1 MPRRSKRSQA
11 ASQRMAQKNIPVNIN
26 YRSNSKPMTV
36 IRGNFHQGNLQL
48 FDAESVG
55 RQCSCNVLVMLC
67 TVENI
72 FDTPTAYH
80 LDEILQSGD
89 RIYKTRCHELEIAKA
104 LHPSKILDQ
113 TQLPD
118 AFAIGE
124 YCYTID
130 YKHKD
135 FRHGRLDDNHSQ
147 SELKTWLQYAFSVS
161 NKNILILDGYMMAV
175 YQHNAT
181 GQFIFFDSHSRNEIG
196 LMTPEGTS
204 VLLIFENFQNL
215 LDYLLRL
222 IPSLGAK
229 FFGIQPIITHSNI
242 KESDTTQRPNT
253 NNSSPNLSSNKQSE
267 SNVNQDIPS
276 CSTWNEHCFDPSVK
290 STSYKKWFNSLSDE
304 RKTERLQYMRTSK
317 KRHYAEPQKRAIKQE
332 YAKHKER
339 HNYAVPEKR
348 AKKLHKRR
356 LDYADPEKRAK
367 KQQSSKNKERL
378 NYAIPEKRAKKQQS
392 SKNKERLD
400 YAIPEKRAKMLHKR
414 RLDYA
419 EPEKRAKKQ
428 QSSKNKER
436 LDYAIPEK
444 RAKKLHK
451 RRLEY
456 AKPEKRAKKQQS
468 SKNKERL
475 NYAIPEKRVKK
486 QQSSKNKERLNYAI
500 PEKRAK
506 KQQSSKI
513 RSGQY
518 YADSVKRA
526 AKIRDVTTKRSTQ
539 RQNIRTVIEK
549 FKERCQKDKP
559 IYKCE
564 VCNRIQFR
572 SQVVKFDPAKYDNN
586 LLRKVIGSDVYRKI
600 GKSNVYM
607 CKTCKSNIRNGKIP
621 RLSSF
626 NKLGISKQPDT
637 LSQLN
642 MLERH
647 LVSPA
652 LPFMKMI
659 NLIKGSQKGIHGQ
672 VVCVKADVENTV
684 NCLPRLPTDE
694 SLIRVKLKRRLQY
707 KGHQMCQDINPSKVR
722 NALTW
727 LKANNPL
734 FEDIEI
740 DFEEFN
746 EMDHDQLVHTDQPP
760 DDESSSEEESEQE
773 TSTDE
778 AQDED
783 DVTNTS
789 APLYSFLHPVDFTQ
803 YIADKHD
810 DTILSLAPGED
821 NSPERALEMEGRC
834 FPVEFPDASNTY
846 MEKRDP
852 KVSPL
857 AYFKARLFSADNR
870 FARNPEYIFFAQYVT
885 EVHKINS
892 GISIAMRIGNTS
904 TSDGREI
911 TASMLTDHDE
921 VRKLIKRDQGYKFL
935 KQVRGTPA
943 FWEKSKKDLFAM
955 IRQLGIPTFF
965 VTFSAADRRWS
976 EITNAILDHLGRPQ
990 MTQEQH
996 ENMTWEEHCRI
1007 IMENP
1012 VIATIMFYNRVKSF
1026 IKDVIRSP
1034 ANPIGEIVD
1043 YYYRTEFQ
1051 QRGWPHI
1058 HMVAWVK
1065 DAPILDED
1073 SDDEVIEFVDKYIS
1087 CEMPPEA
1094 DVELHEIVSSVQTH
1108 SQAHTKSCRKTGK
1121 TCRFNFPRPPSN
1133 RTFICRGTKLSEAYV
1148 QDKNGGDNE
1157 NDDDN
1162 EQPNNSNNNTDE
1174 AERFEQEYAKEA
1186 LKQVWNLL
1194 SDKERQFDSFEDVLK
1209 AANMSQDELE
1219 KNLATC
1225 TNRQTIYYK
1234 RRIQEQWINNYNP
1247 HLIRAW
1253 NGNMDIQY
1261 VMDPYSCVMYI
1272 VSYISKSEREMGD
1285 LLRNAQREA
1294 YEGNDEAVS
1303 QLRRLGS
1310 LYLHHREIS
1319 VMGSIYFICGLPLQK
1334 STRKVIFLQTDKES
1348 HKISKPLHILQN
1360 SADDCDNPWQ
1370 NTQID
1375 KYIARPNNAEFNNMC
1390 MAKFFSLYHYM
1401 TTDSDNGSD
1410 IDDDSEDTDDDEDN
1424 DASTACHILQ
1434 NGKGRVKK
1442 RKKKA
1447 AIIRYYRVS
1456 IKKDRERYFM
1466 NMLRLYLPHRT
1477 ESLLPNSY
1485 RTFESYYLHGH
1496 ITINKDKVPVKDI
1509 VTENMKDFEPETEN
1523 LDRAWEALEEAADL
1537 QDAWAAII
1545 PQAEQER
1552 LDAKMS
1558 NANESS
1564 DDDLAEIDI
1573 PEFSPLKTKGPSLL
1587 KFDTEPLQKELT
1599 AAEALAMQRQL
1610 NDEQRQIYNFV
1621 SKWCDEKAADSTV
1634 QPFRIFLTG
1643 GAGTGKSHVIKCIR
1657 HHAEKAFAKLRET
1670 SDDTTVLVVAHT
1682 GTAAFNISGETICS
1696 AFRISINAPRDYQPL
1711 REESLNTLRVRFHHL
1726 QLVIIDEI
1734 SMVSA
1739 KQLSYIHGRLQQIK
1753 GTSNMSYFG
1762 NVSILAVGDFYQLPP
1777 VRAGLPICYPHKEIL
1792 KDLWNP
1798 HFQKWELTQI
1808 MRQRDDKMLAE
1819 LLNRLRTRERDQ
1831 PLLASDESV
1840 LQSRVVGKDKELS
1853 APSDALHIYA
1863 KNEDVNR
1870 HNDEKLEALDAETLV
1885 ITAIDT
1891 IQDGGTCKQLE
1902 TPYQTTRNDSPLVSQ
1917 LKLAIGA
1924 RAMLITNVD
1933 VSDGLSNG
1941 VSGVIKGI
1949 EYGKS
1954 HNMPKTIFVHF
1965 DSPRIGSKLRSTKSI
1980 PSKYSDCIPINPHKN
1995 TMTVKLNG
2003 KAVTITREQVPL
2015 KLSWAVTVHKVQG
2028 QTTSQAV
2035 ISMKHHTKAMAYVA
2049 LSRVSSID
2057 GMYLIDYDSSKIFCD
2072 EGIAKELAKMPV
2084 CDVSLANPFTN
2095 VDHNKSFIIAHHNIQ
2110 SLNAHI
2116 DDLKLNKE
2124 LRKAHVICISETWFT
2139 GTEYDQTIPFHIDG
2153 YDLVIQESSGRG
2165 RGVAMYIQRSVNH
2178 DVFDMHLDTCDILVV
2193 KITGKANLAI
2203 VTVYKPEGN
2212 NAQFRR
2218 EMNDL
2223 CTQLDGLQTDHT
2235 VILGDFNHD
2244 LNKQS
2249 PFSCFKDYCQV
2260 ITKPTTHV
2268 GTLIDHIYIK
2278 PLPSDYIADVFWT
2291 YYSYHHPVAIGI
2303 KYCK

>member
-1 MPRRSKRSQA
+1 
-11 ASQRMAQKNIPVNIN
+11 
-26 YRSNSKPMTV
+26 
-36 IRGNFHQGNLQL
+36 
-48 FDAESVG
+48 
-55 RQCSCNVLVMLC
+55 
-67 TVENI
+67 
-72 FDTPTAYH
+72 
-80 LDEILQSGD
+80 
-89 RIYKTRCHELEIAKA
+89 
-104 LHPSKILDQ
+104 
-113 TQLPD
+113 
-118 AFAIGE
+118 
-124 YCYTID
+124 
-130 YKHKD
+130 
-135 FRHGRLDDNHSQ
+135 
-147 SELKTWLQYAFSVS
+147 
-161 NKNILILDGYMMAV
+161 MAV

-181 GQFIFFDSHSRNEIG
+181 GQFVFFDSHSRNEMG
-196 LMTPEGTS
+196 LLTPEEGTS
-204 VLLIFENFQNL
+204 VLLIFENFKNL
-215 LDYLLRL
+215 LDYLLQL
-222 IPSLGAK
+222 ISSLGSK
-229 FFGIQPIITHSNI
+229 YFGIQPIVTHSNMEEFDTNQQS
-242 KESDTTQRPNT
+242 KTTDSTQNSD
-253 NNSSPNLSSNKQSE
+253 SNYQSE
-267 SNVNQDIPS
+267 PNVNQNLPS

-290 STSYKKWFNSLSDE
+290 STSYKKWFNSLSGKQ
-304 RKTERLQYMRTSK
+304 KTQRLQYMRTCKQREYAEPEKRAK
-317 KRHYAEPQKRAIKQE
+317 KLHKQRLHYAVPQKRAKKQQSSRI
-332 YAKHKER
+332 KER
-339 HNYAVPEKR
+339 IDYAVPEKR
-348 AKKLHKRR
+348 AKKVDKQR
-356 LDYADPEKRAK
+356 LYYAVPEKRAK
-367 KQQSSKNKERL
+367 KQESSKN
-378 NYAIPEKRAKKQQS
+378 
-392 SKNKERLD
+392 
-400 YAIPEKRAKMLHKR
+400 
-414 RLDYA
+414 
-419 EPEKRAKKQ
+419 
-428 QSSKNKER
+428 
-436 LDYAIPEK
+436 
-444 RAKKLHK
+444 
-451 RRLEY
+451 
-456 AKPEKRAKKQQS
+456 
-468 SKNKERL
+468 
-475 NYAIPEKRVKK
+475 
-486 QQSSKNKERLNYAI
+486 
-500 PEKRAK
+500 
-506 KQQSSKI
+506 
-513 RSGQY
+513 RSRQY
-518 YADSVKRA
+518 YTNAVKRA
-526 AKIRDVTTKRSTQ
+526 AKIHNVVTKRSKQ
-539 RQNIRTVIEK
+539 RQNIGTVIDK

-572 SQVVKFDPAKYDNN
+572 SQVVKFDPAKYDEK
-586 LLRKVIGSDVYRKI
+586 LLRKVVSSDVYQKI
-600 GKSNVYM
+600 GKSDVYM

-621 RLSSF
+621 RLSSI
-626 NKLGISKQPDT
+626 NKLGICKQPNI
-637 LSQLN
+637 LPELN

-672 VVCVKADVENTV
+672 VVCVKADIENTV

-740 DFEEFN
+740 DFEEFDQM
-746 EMDHDQLVHTDQPP
+746 EDDQLVHNDQLS
-760 DDESSSEEESEQE
+760 DDESSSEEESEQN
-773 TSTDE
+773 TDGDNV
-778 AQDED
+778 QDED
-783 DVTNTS
+783 AVTNTS

-834 FPVEFPDASNTY
+834 FPVEFPNALNTY

-885 EVHKINS
+885 EIHKINS

-965 VTFSAADRRWS
+965 VTISAADRRWS
-976 EITNAILDHLGRPQ
+976 EITNAILEHLGRPQ
-990 MTQEQH
+990 VTQEQH

-1058 HMVAWVK
+1058 HMVVWIK
-1065 DAPILDED
+1065 HAPILDED
-1073 SDDEVIEFVDKYIS
+1073 GDDEVIEFVDKYIS
-1087 CEMPPEA
+1087 CEMPPDTDA
-1094 DVELHEIVSSVQTH
+1094 ELHEIVSSVQTH
-1108 SQAHTKSCRKTGK
+1108 SQTHTKSCRKTGK

-1133 RTFICRGTKLSEAYV
+1133 RTFICRGTKASETQN
-1148 QDKNGGDNE
+1148 QDSDSSC
-1157 NDDDN
+1157 DDDAYDTDDK
-1162 EQPNNSNNNTDE
+1162 EQTSNSNKHTAE
-1174 AERFEQEYAKEA
+1174 AEKAEQEHAKGT
-1186 LKQVWNLL
+1186 LKKVWDLL
-1194 SDKERQFDSFEDVLK
+1194 SDKERHFASFEQVLE
-1209 AANMSQDELE
+1209 AANISQDELE
-1219 KNLATC
+1219 DNLATC

-1234 RRIQEQWINNYNP
+1234 RRIDEQWINNYNP

-1294 YEGNDEAVS
+1294 SEGNDEAIS
-1303 QLRRLGS
+1303 QLRKLGS

-1334 STRKVIFLQTDKES
+1334 STRKVIFVQTDKDS
-1348 HKISKPLHILQN
+1348 HKISKPLHMLEN
-1360 SADDCDNPWQ
+1360 SSDDCDNPWQ
-1370 NTQID
+1370 TTQID
-1375 KYIARPNNAEFNNMC
+1375 KYIARPNNTYFNNMC
-1390 MAKFFSLYHYM
+1390 MAKFFSQFHYM
-1401 TTDSDNGSD
+1401 PTESD
-1410 IDDDSEDTDDDEDN
+1410 IDDDSEDTDEDADDVDGQP
-1424 DASTACHILQ
+1424 TYHILQ
-1434 NGKGRVKK
+1434 NNKGKVKK
-1442 RKKKA
+1442 RKKKSP
-1447 AIIRYYRVS
+1447 IIRYYRVS
-1456 IKKDRERYFM
+1456 LKKDRERYFM

-1477 ESLLPNSY
+1477 ENLKPTSY
-1485 RTFESYYLHGH
+1485 RTFESYYQHGH
-1496 ITINKDKVPVKDI
+1496 IIINKEKVPVKDI
-1509 VTENMKDFEPETEN
+1509 VAENMKDFEPETEN

-1537 QDAWAAII
+1537 QDAWAAIV

-1552 LDAKMS
+1552 LDAEI
-1558 NANESS
+1558 NRPVENS
-1564 DDDLAEIDI
+1564 DDDLTEIDI
-1573 PEFSPLKTKGPSLL
+1573 PELNSTKTKGPSLL

-1696 AFRISINAPRDYQPL
+1696 AFRISINAPKDYQPL

-1753 GTSNMSYFG
+1753 GASNMSYFG

-1798 HFQKWELTQI
+1798 HFRKWELTQI
-1808 MRQRDDKMLAE
+1808 MRQRDDKLLAE
-1819 LLNRLRTRERDQ
+1819 LLNRLRTREKDQ
-1831 PLLASDESV
+1831 PLTANDESV
-1840 LQSRVVGKDKELS
+1840 LKSRVVGKDNELS

-1863 KNEDVNR
+1863 RNTDVSR
-1870 HNDEKLEALDAETLV
+1870 HNDDKLETLNAETRT
-1885 ITAIDT
+1885 IIAIDT

-1902 TPYQTTRNDSPLVSQ
+1902 TPYETTRDDSPLVSE
-1917 LKLAIGA
+1917 LKIAIGA

-1954 HNMPKTIFVHF
+1954 NNMPKTVFLHF
-1965 DSPRIGSKLRSTKSI
+1965 DSPRIGSKLRSTQSI
-1980 PSKYSDCIPINPHKN
+1980 PSKYSGCIPIKPHKD
-1995 TMTVKLNG
+1995 TMTVKLNR
-2003 KAVTITREQVPL
+2003 KAVTLTREQVPL

-2057 GMYLIDYDSSKIFCD
+2057 GMYLVDYDSTRIFCD
-2072 EGIAKELAKMPV
+2072 EGISKEIAKMPT

-2095 VDHNKSFIIAHHNIQ
+2095 VDHNKYFIIAHHNIQ

-2139 GTEYDQTIPFHIDG
+2139 GTEYDRTIPFHIDG

-2178 DVFDMHLDTCDILVV
+2178 DAFDMHLNTCDILVV
-2193 KITGKANLAI
+2193 KIAGKANLTI

-2212 NAQFRR
+2212 NAEFRR

-2249 PFSCFKDYCQV
+2249 PLPCFKDYCQV

-2291 YYSYHHPVAIGI
+2291 YYSHHHPIAIGI

>member
-1 MPRRSKRSQA
+1 MPRRSKKSRA
-11 ASQRMAQKNIPVNIN
+11 ASQRMAQRSENND
-26 YRSNSKPMTV
+26 YRSNSRPITV
-36 IRGNFHQGNLQL
+36 IRGNFHQGNLEL
-48 FDAESVG
+48 FDAESAG

-67 TVENI
+67 IVENI
-72 FDTPTAYH
+72 FDTITTSH
-80 LDEILQSGD
+80 LDEILQIGD
-89 RIYKTRCHELEIAKA
+89 QIYKTRCHELEIANT

-118 AFAIGE
+118 KITIGE
-124 YCYTID
+124 CSYVID
-130 YKHKD
+130 YKHKE
-135 FRHGRLDDNHSQ
+135 FRHGRLDDDHPQ
-147 SELKTWLQYAFSVS
+147 SELKSWLQYTFSVS
-161 NKNILILDGYMMAV
+161 NKNILIFDGYMMAV

-181 GQFIFFDSHSRNEIG
+181 GQFLFFDSHSRNEIG

-204 VLLIFENFQNL
+204 IVLIFETLQTL
-215 LDYLLRL
+215 LDYLFQM
-222 IPSLGAK
+222 ISSIGAK
-229 FFGIQPIITHSNI
+229 YFGIQPIVTHSNME
-242 KESDTTQRPNT
+242 ESDTTQQPKVT
-253 NNSSPNLSSNKQSE
+253 NGTLNFSSNIQSE
-267 SNVNQDIPS
+267 SSVNQDIPS
-276 CSTWNEHCFDPSVK
+276 CSTWNDHCFDPSVK
-290 STSYKKWFNSLSDE
+290 SISYQKWFNSLSDE
-304 RKTERLQYMRTSK
+304 RKRQRLEYMRTCKQRNYAVPNERVRKQQESRNKDVIMQYLTKEQRSK
-317 KRHYAEPQKRAIKQE
+317 SFPETDKDEIIQYLTKEQRSRSLPETDKDVIMQYLTKEPKKQISSKSKQRQYYTNSIKRAIKIQ
-332 YAKHKER
+332 K
-339 HNYAVPEKR
+339 V
-348 AKKLHKRR
+348 
-356 LDYADPEKRAK
+356 
-367 KQQSSKNKERL
+367 
-378 NYAIPEKRAKKQQS
+378 
-392 SKNKERLD
+392 
-400 YAIPEKRAKMLHKR
+400 
-414 RLDYA
+414 
-419 EPEKRAKKQ
+419 
-428 QSSKNKER
+428 
-436 LDYAIPEK
+436 
-444 RAKKLHK
+444 
-451 RRLEY
+451 
-456 AKPEKRAKKQQS
+456 
-468 SKNKERL
+468 
-475 NYAIPEKRVKK
+475 VT
-486 QQSSKNKERLNYAI
+486 
-500 PEKRAK
+500 
-506 KQQSSKI
+506 
-513 RSGQY
+513 
-518 YADSVKRA
+518 KRA
-526 AKIRDVTTKRSTQ
+526 AQ
-539 RQNIRTVIEK
+539 RNNIRTVIEK

-564 VCNRIQFR
+564 ICNRIQFR
-572 SQVVKFDPAKYDNN
+572 SQVVKVDPAKYNDT
-586 LLRKVIGSDVYRKI
+586 LLRKVIGSDVNRTI
-600 GKSNVYM
+600 GKSDVYM
-607 CKTCKSNIRNGKIP
+607 CNTCKSNVRNGKIP
-621 RLSSF
+621 KLSSF
-626 NKLGISKQPDT
+626 NKLGLSRQPNT
-637 LSQLN
+637 LSELN

-672 VVCVKADVENTV
+672 VVCVKADIENTV

-707 KGHQMCQDINPSKVR
+707 KGHQMCQDINPTKVR

-734 FEDIEI
+734 FEDIEV

-746 EMDHDQLVHTDQPP
+746 EMQHDQLVHNNQLS
-760 DDESSSEEESEQE
+760 DDESSSEKESDME
-773 TSTDE
+773 TDVDE
-778 AQDED
+778 AEHED

-904 TSDGREI
+904 TSDGSKI

-976 EITNAILDHLGRPQ
+976 EITNAILEHLGRPK

-1026 IKDVIRSP
+1026 LKDVILSP

-1058 HMVAWVK
+1058 HMVVWVK
-1065 DAPILDED
+1065 DAPILDEN
-1073 SDDEVIEFVDKYIS
+1073 SDDEIIEFVDKYIS
-1087 CEMPPEA
+1087 CEIPQETDA
-1094 DVELHEIVSSVQTH
+1094 ELHEIVSSVQTH
-1108 SQAHTKSCRKTGK
+1108 SQTHTKSCRKTGK

-1133 RTFICRGTKLSEAYV
+1133 RTFICRGTKASET
-1148 QDKNGGDNE
+1148 QDQDSDKSE
-1157 NDDDN
+1157 DDDDI
-1162 EQPNNSNNNTDE
+1162 EQTSDRTIE
-1174 AERFEQEYAKEA
+1174 AIKAEKESAKET
-1186 LKQVWNLL
+1186 LKKVWDLL
-1194 SDKERQFDSFEDVLK
+1194 SDKERQFDSFEEVLQ
-1209 AANMSQDELE
+1209 AANISQGELE
-1219 KNLATC
+1219 NNLATC

-1234 RRIQEQWINNYNP
+1234 RRIEEQWINNYNP

-1285 LLRNAQREA
+1285 LLRNAQKEA
-1294 YEGNDEAVS
+1294 SEGNDEAVS
-1303 QLRRLGS
+1303 QLRKLGS

-1334 STRKVIFLQTDKES
+1334 STRKVIFVQTDKDS

-1360 SADDCDNPWQ
+1360 SSDDCDNPWQ
-1370 NTQID
+1370 NTQIE

-1401 TTDSDNGSD
+1401 TTDSDKHSD
-1410 IDDDSEDTDDDEDN
+1410 INGDSEDTDDDCDET
-1424 DASTACHILQ
+1424 AACHVLQ
-1434 NGKGRVKK
+1434 NRKGKVKE
-1442 RKKKA
+1442 RKMKS
-1447 AIIRYYRVS
+1447 AIIRYYRIS
-1456 IKKDRERYFM
+1456 IKQDRERYFM

-1477 ESLLPNSY
+1477 ENLLPNSY
-1485 RTFESYYLHGH
+1485 KTFESYYLHGH
-1496 ITINKDKVPVKDI
+1496 KKVNKEKIPVKDI

-1523 LDRAWEALEEAADL
+1523 LDRAWEALEAAADL
-1537 QDAWAAII
+1537 QDAWAAIV

-1552 LDAKMS
+1552 LDAEIMKMD
-1558 NANESS
+1558 NTNESS
-1564 DDDLAEIDI
+1564 DDDLAEIEI
-1573 PEFSPLKTKGPSLL
+1573 PEFSPSKTKGPSLL
-1587 KFDTEPLQKELT
+1587 KFDTETLHKELT
-1599 AAEALAMQRQL
+1599 AAEALAMQRKL
-1610 NDEQRQIYNFV
+1610 NDQQRQIYNYV
-1621 SKWCDEKAADSTV
+1621 SKWCDEKVTDSTV

-1657 HHAEKAFAKLRET
+1657 HHAEKAFSNLRENP
-1670 SDDTTVLVVAHT
+1670 DHMTVLVVAHT

-1711 REESLNTLRVRFHHL
+1711 REESLNTLRARFHHL

-1739 KQLSYIHGRLQQIK
+1739 KQLAYIHGRLQQIK
-1753 GTSNMSYFG
+1753 GASNMSYFG

-1777 VRAGLPICYPHKEIL
+1777 VRAGLPICYPHKEVL

-1798 HFQKWELTQI
+1798 HFQKWELTEI
-1808 MRQRDDKMLAE
+1808 MRQRDDKMFAE

-1840 LQSRVVGKDKELS
+1840 LKSRVVGKDNELS
-1853 APSDALHIYA
+1853 PPSDALHIYA
-1863 KNEDVNR
+1863 KNEDVNQ
-1870 HNDEKLEALDAETLV
+1870 HNDNKLEALDAEIRI

-1891 IQDGGTCKQLE
+1891 IQDGGICKQLGS
-1902 TPYQTTRNDSPLVSQ
+1902 PYQTTRNESPLASE

-1949 EYGKS
+1949 DYGKS
-1954 HNMPKTIFVHF
+1954 QNMPKTVFVHF

-1980 PSKYSDCIPINPHKN
+1980 PSKYSGCIPINPHKD
-1995 TMTVKLNG
+1995 TLTVKLNG
-2003 KAVTITREQVPL
+2003 KAVTLTREQVPL

-2035 ISMKHHTKAMAYVA
+2035 ISLKHHTKAMAYVA

-2057 GMYLIDYDSSKIFCD
+2057 GMYLVDYDSTKIFCD
-2072 EGIAKELAKMPV
+2072 EGIVKEMAKMHT
-2084 CDVSLANPFTN
+2084 CDLSLANPFTN
-2095 VDHNKSFIIAHHNIQ
+2095 VDHNKNIIIAHHNIQ

-2124 LRKAHVICISETWFT
+2124 LRKAHVICITETWFT
-2139 GTEYDQTIPFHIDG
+2139 GTEYNHTVPFHIDG
-2153 YDLVIQESSGRG
+2153 YDLVIRQSSGRG

-2178 DVFDMHLDTCDILVV
+2178 DVFDMHLNTCDILVV
-2193 KITGKANLAI
+2193 KTTGKTNLTI
-2203 VTVYKPEGN
+2203 VAVYKPDGN
-2212 NAQFRR
+2212 NAEFRR

-2223 CTQLDGLQTDHT
+2223 CTQLDGLQTDYT

-2249 PFSCFKDYCQV
+2249 PLSCFKDYCQV
-2260 ITKPTTHV
+2260 INTPTTHI
-2268 GTLIDHIYIK
+2268 GTLLDHIYIK
-2278 PLPSDYIADVFWT
+2278 PLPSDYKADVFWT
-2291 YYSYHHPVAIGI
+2291 YYSHHHPIAISI

>member
-1 MPRRSKRSQA
+1 M
-11 ASQRMAQKNIPVNIN
+11 
-26 YRSNSKPMTV
+26 
-36 IRGNFHQGNLQL
+36 
-48 FDAESVG
+48 
-55 RQCSCNVLVMLC
+55 
-67 TVENI
+67 
-72 FDTPTAYH
+72 
-80 LDEILQSGD
+80 
-89 RIYKTRCHELEIAKA
+89 
-104 LHPSKILDQ
+104 
-113 TQLPD
+113 
-118 AFAIGE
+118 
-124 YCYTID
+124 
-130 YKHKD
+130 
-135 FRHGRLDDNHSQ
+135 
-147 SELKTWLQYAFSVS
+147 
-161 NKNILILDGYMMAV
+161 
-175 YQHNAT
+175 
-181 GQFIFFDSHSRNEIG
+181 
-196 LMTPEGTS
+196 
-204 VLLIFENFQNL
+204 
-215 LDYLLRL
+215 
-222 IPSLGAK
+222 
-229 FFGIQPIITHSNI
+229 
-242 KESDTTQRPNT
+242 
-253 NNSSPNLSSNKQSE
+253 
-267 SNVNQDIPS
+267 
-276 CSTWNEHCFDPSVK
+276 
-290 STSYKKWFNSLSDE
+290 
-304 RKTERLQYMRTSK
+304 
-317 KRHYAEPQKRAIKQE
+317 
-332 YAKHKER
+332 
-339 HNYAVPEKR
+339 
-348 AKKLHKRR
+348 
-356 LDYADPEKRAK
+356 
-367 KQQSSKNKERL
+367 
-378 NYAIPEKRAKKQQS
+378 
-392 SKNKERLD
+392 
-400 YAIPEKRAKMLHKR
+400 
-414 RLDYA
+414 
-419 EPEKRAKKQ
+419 
-428 QSSKNKER
+428 
-436 LDYAIPEK
+436 
-444 RAKKLHK
+444 
-451 RRLEY
+451 
-456 AKPEKRAKKQQS
+456 
-468 SKNKERL
+468 
-475 NYAIPEKRVKK
+475 
-486 QQSSKNKERLNYAI
+486 
-500 PEKRAK
+500 
-506 KQQSSKI
+506 
-513 RSGQY
+513 
-518 YADSVKRA
+518 
-526 AKIRDVTTKRSTQ
+526 
-539 RQNIRTVIEK
+539 IEK

-564 VCNRIQFR
+564 ICNRIQFR
-572 SQVVKFDPAKYDNN
+572 SQVVKFDPAKYDEN
-586 LLRKVIGSDVYRKI
+586 LLRKVIRSDVYCRT
-600 GKSNVYM
+600 GKSDVYI
-607 CKTCKSNIRNGKIP
+607 CKTCKSNIRNGRIP

-626 NKLGISKQPDT
+626 NKLGISKQPNT
-637 LSQLN
+637 LSELN

-672 VVCVKADVENTV
+672 VVCVKADIENTV

-740 DFEEFN
+740 DFEEFDQM
-746 EMDHDQLVHTDQPP
+746 EDDQLIHNDQLS
-760 DDESSSEEESEQE
+760 DDELSSEEELEQN
-773 TSTDE
+773 TDGDNV
-778 AQDED
+778 QDED

-834 FPVEFPDASNTY
+834 FPVEFPTASNTY

-976 EITNAILDHLGRPQ
+976 EITNAILEHLGRPQ

-1026 IKDVIRSP
+1026 INDVMRSP
-1034 ANPIGEIVD
+1034 AQPIGEIVD

-1065 DAPILDED
+1065 GAPILDED

-1087 CEMPPEA
+1087 CEMPP
-1094 DVELHEIVSSVQTH
+1094 DTDTELHEIVSSVQIH
-1108 SQAHTKSCRKTGK
+1108 SQTHTKSCRKTGK
-1121 TCRFNFPRPPSN
+1121 TCRFNFPRPPSK
-1133 RTFICRGTKLSEAYV
+1133 RTFICRGAKVSETQN
-1148 QDKNGGDNE
+1148 QDSDNSG
-1157 NDDDN
+1157 DDDDSDDD
-1162 EQPNNSNNNTDE
+1162 EHTSNSKSHRTE
-1174 AERFEQEYAKEA
+1174 ADKAEQEHAKGT
-1186 LKQVWNLL
+1186 LKKVWDLL
-1194 SDKERQFDSFEDVLK
+1194 SDKERHFASFEEVLN
-1209 AANMSQDELE
+1209 AANISQDELE
-1219 KNLATC
+1219 NSLATC

-1234 RRIQEQWINNYNP
+1234 RRIEEQWINNYNP

-1294 YEGNDEAVS
+1294 SEGNDEAIS
-1303 QLRRLGS
+1303 QLRKLGS

-1334 STRKVIFLQTDKES
+1334 STRKVIFVQTDKDS
-1348 HKISKPLHILQN
+1348 HKISKPLNMLEN
-1360 SADDCDNPWQ
+1360 SSNDCDNPWQ
-1370 NTQID
+1370 TTQID
-1375 KYIARPNNAEFNNMC
+1375 KYIARPNNTYFNNMC
-1390 MAKFFSLYHYM
+1390 MAKFFSQFHY
-1401 TTDSDNGSD
+1401 TPTDGDKDND
-1410 IDDDSEDTDDDEDN
+1410 IDDDSEDTDEDADN
-1424 DASTACHILQ
+1424 VDGQPTYHILQ
-1434 NGKGRVKK
+1434 NNKGKVKK
-1442 RKKKA
+1442 RKKKD
-1447 AIIRYYRVS
+1447 AIIRYYRIS

-1477 ESLLPNSY
+1477 ENLKPTSY
-1485 RTFESYYLHGH
+1485 RTFESYYQHGH
-1496 ITINKDKVPVKDI
+1496 IIINKEKVPVKDI
-1509 VTENMKDFEPETEN
+1509 VVDNMKDFEPETEN

-1537 QDAWAAII
+1537 QDAWAAIA

-1552 LDAKMS
+1552 LDTEI
-1558 NANESS
+1558 NRPIDNHDNS
-1564 DDDLAEIDI
+1564 DDDLTEINI
-1573 PEFSPLKTKGPSLL
+1573 PEFNSPKTKGPSLL

-1610 NDEQRQIYNFV
+1610 NDEQRQIYNYV

-1634 QPFRIFLTG
+1634 QPLRIFLTG

-1670 SDDTTVLVVAHT
+1670 SDETTVLVVAHT

-1696 AFRISINAPRDYQPL
+1696 AFRISINAPQDYQPL

-1753 GTSNMSYFG
+1753 GASNMSYFG

-1777 VRAGLPICYPHKEIL
+1777 VRAGLPICYPHKEVL

-1819 LLNRLRTRERDQ
+1819 LLNRLRTRQKDQ

-1840 LQSRVVGKDKELS
+1840 LKSRVVGQDNELS

-1863 KNEDVNR
+1863 RNTDVDR
-1870 HNDEKLEALDAETLV
+1870 HNDDKLKTLDTETHI

-1891 IQDGGTCKQLE
+1891 IQDGRTCKQLE
-1902 TPYQTTRNDSPLVSQ
+1902 TPYETNRNDSPLVRE
-1917 LKLAIGA
+1917 LELAVGA

-1941 VSGVIKGI
+1941 VSGVIKGF

-1954 HNMPKTIFVHF
+1954 NNMPKTVFVHF
-1965 DSPRIGSKLRSTKSI
+1965 DSPRIGSKLRSTQSI
-1980 PSKYSDCIPINPHKN
+1980 PSKYSGCIPIKPHKD
-1995 TMTVKLNG
+1995 TMTVKLNR
-2003 KAVTITREQVPL
+2003 KAVTLTREQVPL

-2057 GMYLIDYDSSKIFCD
+2057 GMYLVDYDSTKIFCD
-2072 EGIAKELAKMPV
+2072 QGISKEIAKMSM
-2084 CDVSLANPFTN
+2084 CDVSLANPFAN
-2095 VDHNKSFIIAHHNIQ
+2095 VDHNKYFIIAHHNIQ

-2124 LRKAHVICISETWFT
+2124 LRKAHVICVSETWFR

-2178 DVFDMHLDTCDILVV
+2178 DAFDMHFDTCDILVV
-2193 KITGKANLAI
+2193 KTTGKASLAI
-2203 VTVYKPEGN
+2203 VAVYKPDGN
-2212 NAQFRR
+2212 NAEFRR

-2223 CTQLDGLQTDHT
+2223 CTQLEGLQTDYT

-2244 LNKQS
+2244 LNKQD
-2249 PFSCFKDYCQV
+2249 PLSCFKDYCQV
-2260 ITKPTTHV
+2260 ISKPTTHV

-2278 PLPSDYIADVFWT
+2278 PQPSDYIADVLWT
-2291 YYSYHHPVAIGI
+2291 YYSHHHPVAIGI

>member
-1 MPRRSKRSQA
+1 MPRRSKRSRA
-11 ASQRMAQKNIPVNIN
+11 ASQRMAQNDISENN
-26 YRSNSKPMTV
+26 YRSSSKPMKV
-36 IRGNFHQGNLQL
+36 IRGNFHQGNLEL
-48 FDAESVG
+48 FDAESAG
-55 RQCSCNVLVMLC
+55 RQCSCNVLAMLC
-67 TVENI
+67 TIENI
-72 FDTPTAYH
+72 FDTLTTYH
-80 LDEILQSGD
+80 LDEMLQIGD
-89 RIYKTRCHELEIAKA
+89 QMYKTRSHELEIANA

-118 AFAIGE
+118 EFTISE
-124 YCYTID
+124 CSYTID
-130 YKHKD
+130 YKHED
-135 FRHGRLDDNHSQ
+135 FRHGKLDDDHSQ
-147 SELKTWLQYAFSVS
+147 SELKTWLQYTFSVS

-175 YQHNAT
+175 YHHNAT
-181 GQFIFFDSHSRNEIG
+181 GQFVFFDSHSRNEIG
-196 LMTPEGTS
+196 LMAPEEGTS
-204 VLLIFENFQNL
+204 VVLIFENFENL
-215 LDYLLRL
+215 LDYLFLL
-222 IPSLGAK
+222 IPSIGAK
-229 FFGIQPIITHSNI
+229 YFGIQPIVTHSNT
-242 KESDTTQRPNT
+242 KKSDRTQRPKT
-253 NNSSPNLSSNKQSE
+253 TDSTPNFSSNKQSE

-290 STSYKKWFNSLSDE
+290 STSYKKWFNSLSDK
-304 RKTERLQYMRTSK
+304 RKTQRLQYMRTCK
-317 KRHYAEPQKRAIKQE
+317 QRDYAMSEKRA
-332 YAKHKER
+332 AKLETSR
-339 HNYAVPEKR
+339 RDYAVPEKR
-348 AKKLHKRR
+348 AKKLDKQRHN
-356 LDYADPEKRAK
+356 YTVPEKRVK
-367 KQQSSKNKERL
+367 KLDKQRH
-378 NYAIPEKRAKKQQS
+378 NYTVPEKRVKK
-392 SKNKERLD
+392 LD
-400 YAIPEKRAKMLHKR
+400 KQRHYYTVPEKRVKK
-414 RLDYA
+414 LDKQRHYYTV
-419 EPEKRAKKQ
+419 PEKRV
-428 QSSKNKER
+428 
-436 LDYAIPEK
+436 
-444 RAKKLHK
+444 KKLD
-451 RRLEY
+451 
-456 AKPEKRAKKQQS
+456 KQRHYYTVDKQ
-468 SKNKERL
+468 RH
-475 NYAIPEKRVKK
+475 YYTVPEKRVKK
-486 QQSSKNKERLNYAI
+486 QQSSKKKQRLYYAV
-500 PEKRAK
+500 PEKKAK

-513 RSGQY
+513 RSRQY
-518 YADSVKRA
+518 YANAVKRA
-526 AKIRDVTTKRSTQ
+526 VKIHDVTTKRSTQ
-539 RQNIRTVIEK
+539 RNNIRTVIEK

-564 VCNRIQFR
+564 ICNRIQFR
-572 SQVVKFDPAKYDNN
+572 SQVVKFDPAKYDDK
-586 LLRKVIGSDVYRKI
+586 LLRKVISSDVYCRT
-600 GKSNVYM
+600 GKSDVYM

-626 NKLGISKQPDT
+626 NKLGISKQPNT
-637 LSQLN
+637 LSELN

-672 VVCVKADVENTV
+672 VVCVKADIENTL

-746 EMDHDQLVHTDQPP
+746 EMEDDQLVHNDQLSE
-760 DDESSSEEESEQE
+760 DESSSEEESEQE
-773 TSTDE
+773 TGTDE

-857 AYFKARLFSADNR
+857 GYFKARLFSADNR

-885 EVHKINS
+885 EIHKINS

-921 VRKLIKRDQGYKFL
+921 VKKLIKRDQGYKFL

-965 VTFSAADRRWS
+965 ITFSAADRRWS
-976 EITNAILDHLGRPQ
+976 EITNAILEHLGRPQ

-996 ENMTWEEHCRI
+996 ESMTWEEHCRI

-1034 ANPIGEIVD
+1034 ANPIGKIVD

-1087 CEMPPEA
+1087 CEMPPDT

-1108 SQAHTKSCRKTGK
+1108 SQTHTKSCRKTGK

-1133 RTFICRGTKLSEAYV
+1133 RTFICRGTKASETQN
-1148 QDKNGGDNE
+1148 QDSDHSG
-1157 NDDDN
+1157 DDDDTDN
-1162 EQPNNSNNNTDE
+1162 DTDDKEHTINSSE
-1174 AERFEQEYAKEA
+1174 HAGEVEKAEQEHAKGT
-1186 LKQVWNLL
+1186 LKKVWDLL
-1194 SDKERQFDSFEDVLK
+1194 SDKERHFASFEEVLE
-1209 AANMSQDELE
+1209 AANISQDELE
-1219 KNLATC
+1219 NNLATC

-1234 RRIQEQWINNYNP
+1234 RRIEEQWVNNYNP

-1294 YEGNDEAVS
+1294 SEGNDEAIS
-1303 QLRRLGS
+1303 QLRKLGS

-1334 STRKVIFLQTDKES
+1334 STRKVIFVQTDKDS
-1348 HKISKPLHILQN
+1348 HKISKPLHMLEN
-1360 SADDCDNPWQ
+1360 SSNDCDNPWQ
-1370 NTQID
+1370 TTQID
-1375 KYIARPNNAEFNNMC
+1375 KYIARPNNTYFNNMC
-1390 MAKFFSLYHYM
+1390 MAKFFSQFHYM
-1401 TTDSDNGSD
+1401 PTESNEDDA
-1410 IDDDSEDTDDDEDN
+1410 IDDDSEDTDEDADEVDGLP
-1424 DASTACHILQ
+1424 TYHILQ
-1434 NGKGRVKK
+1434 NNKGKVKK
-1442 RKKKA
+1442 RKMKP

-1456 IKKDRERYFM
+1456 IKRDRERYFM

-1477 ESLLPNSY
+1477 TNLKPTSY
-1485 RTFESYYLHGH
+1485 RTFESYYQHGH
-1496 ITINKDKVPVKDI
+1496 KMINKQKVPVKDI
-1509 VTENMKDFEPETEN
+1509 VAENMKDFEPETEN
-1523 LDRAWEALEEAADL
+1523 LDRAWEALEAAADL
-1537 QDAWAAII
+1537 QDAWAAIV

-1552 LDAKMS
+1552 LDAEI
-1558 NANESS
+1558 NRPVENS
-1564 DDDLAEIDI
+1564 DDDLTEIDI
-1573 PEFSPLKTKGPSLL
+1573 PELNSTTKGPSLL

-1610 NDEQRQIYNFV
+1610 NDEQRQIYNYV
-1621 SKWCDEKAADSTV
+1621 SKWCDEKAANSTV

-1696 AFRISINAPRDYQPL
+1696 AFRISINAPKDYQPL

-1753 GTSNMSYFG
+1753 GASNMSYFG

-1798 HFQKWELTQI
+1798 HFRKWELTQI
-1808 MRQRDDKMLAE
+1808 MRQRDDKLLAE
-1819 LLNRLRTRERDQ
+1819 LLNRLRTREKDQ
-1831 PLLASDESV
+1831 PLTANDESV
-1840 LQSRVVGKDKELS
+1840 LKSRVVGKDNELS

-1863 KNEDVNR
+1863 RNTDVSR
-1870 HNDEKLEALDAETLV
+1870 HNDDKLETLNAETRT
-1885 ITAIDT
+1885 IIAIDT

-1902 TPYQTTRNDSPLVSQ
+1902 TPYETTRDDSPLVRE
-1917 LKLAIGA
+1917 LKIAIGA

-1954 HNMPKTIFVHF
+1954 NNMPKTVFLHF
-1965 DSPRIGSKLRSTKSI
+1965 DSPRIGSKLRSTQSI
-1980 PSKYSDCIPINPHKN
+1980 PSKYSGCIPIKPHKD
-1995 TMTVKLNG
+1995 TMTVKLNR
-2003 KAVTITREQVPL
+2003 KAVTLTREQVPL

-2057 GMYLIDYDSSKIFCD
+2057 GMYLVDYDSTRIFCD
-2072 EGIAKELAKMPV
+2072 EGISKEIAKMPT

-2095 VDHNKSFIIAHHNIQ
+2095 VDHNKYFIIAHHNIQ

-2178 DVFDMHLDTCDILVV
+2178 DAFDMHLNTCDILVV
-2193 KITGKANLAI
+2193 KIAGKANLTI
-2203 VTVYKPEGN
+2203 FTVYKPEGN
-2212 NAQFRR
+2212 NAEFRR

-2223 CTQLDGLQTDHT
+2223 CTQLDGSQTDHT

-2249 PFSCFKDYCQV
+2249 PLPCFKDYCQV

-2291 YYSYHHPVAIGI
+2291 YYSHHHPIAIGI

>member
-1 MPRRSKRSQA
+1 MPRRSKRSRT
-11 ASQRMAQKNIPVNIN
+11 ASQRMAQDESKNNDN
-26 YRSNSKPMTV
+26 RSNSKPMIV

-48 FDAESVG
+48 FDAESAG

-72 FDTPTAYH
+72 FDALTTYH
-80 LDEILQSGD
+80 LDEILQFGD
-89 RIYKTRCHELEIAKA
+89 QIYKTRCHELEIAKT

-118 AFAIGE
+118 AFTIGE
-124 YCYTID
+124 NSYTID
-130 YKHKD
+130 YKHQD

-147 SELKTWLQYAFSVS
+147 PELKTWLQYAFSVS
-161 NKNILILDGYMMAV
+161 DKNILILDGYMMAV

-181 GQFIFFDSHSRNEIG
+181 GQFVFFDSHSRNEIG
-196 LMTPEGTS
+196 LMTPGEGTS
-204 VLLIFENFQNL
+204 VVLIFENFQNL
-215 LDYLLRL
+215 LDYLLQL

-242 KESDTTQRPNT
+242 KESDTAQRPKT
-253 NNSSPNLSSNKQSE
+253 NKSSPNFSSNKESE
-267 SNVNQDIPS
+267 SNMKQDIPS
-276 CSTWNEHCFDPSVK
+276 CSTWNENCFDPSVK

-304 RKTERLQYMRTSK
+304 RKTQRLQYMRTSK
-317 KRHYAEPQKRAIKQE
+317 QRH
-332 YAKHKER
+332 
-339 HNYAVPEKR
+339 YAVPEKR
-348 AKKLHKRR
+348 DMKQE
-356 LDYADPEKRAK
+356 YA
-367 KQQSSKNKERL
+367 KNKERL
-378 NYAIPEKRAKKQQS
+378 NYAIPEKRAKK
-392 SKNKERLD
+392 
-400 YAIPEKRAKMLHKR
+400 LHKR

-428 QSSKNKER
+428 QSSKNRER
-436 LDYAIPEK
+436 LSYAIPEK
-444 RAKKLHK
+444 RAKKLDK
-451 RRLEY
+451 QRLDY
-456 AKPEKRAKKQQS
+456 AE
-468 SKNKERL
+468 
-475 NYAIPEKRVKK
+475 
-486 QQSSKNKERLNYAI
+486 

-518 YADSVKRA
+518 YANAVKRA
-526 AKIRDVTTKRSTQ
+526 AKIRDVTTKRSAQ

-549 FKERCQKDKP
+549 FKQRCQKDKP

-572 SQVVKFDPAKYDNN
+572 SQVVKFDAAKYDDN
-586 LLRKVIGSDVYRKI
+586 LLRKVISSDVYNKI
-600 GKSNVYM
+600 GKSDVYM

-672 VVCVKADVENTV
+672 VVCVKADIENTV

-746 EMDHDQLVHTDQPP
+746 EMDHDQLVHNDQPS
-760 DDESSSEEESEQE
+760 DESSSEEESEQE
-773 TSTDE
+773 IGTDE

-885 EVHKINS
+885 EVYKINS

-904 TSDGREI
+904 TPDGREI
-911 TASMLTDHDE
+911 TASLLTDHEE

-1087 CEMPPEA
+1087 CEMPPET

-1121 TCRFNFPRPPSN
+1121 TCRFNFPHPPSN

-1148 QDKNGGDNE
+1148 QEKNGDDNE

-1162 EQPNNSNNNTDE
+1162 EQTNNSNNNTGEADE
-1174 AERFEQEYAKEA
+1174 EERFEQEHAKEA

-1209 AANMSQDELE
+1209 TANMSQDELE

-1285 LLRNAQREA
+1285 LLRNAQSEA

-1401 TTDSDNGSD
+1401 TTNSDKDSD
-1410 IDDDSEDTDDDEDN
+1410 IDDDSEDTDDDDDN

-1434 NGKGRVKK
+1434 TGKGRVKK

-1477 ESLLPNSY
+1477 ESLIPNSY

-1558 NANESS
+1558 NPNESS

-1610 NDEQRQIYNFV
+1610 NDEQRQIYNYV

-1682 GTAAFNISGETICS
+1682 GTAAFYISGETICS

-1840 LQSRVVGKDKELS
+1840 LKSRVVGKDNEVS
-1853 APSDALHIYA
+1853 APSNALHIYA

-1980 PSKYSDCIPINPHKN
+1980 PSKYSDCIPINPHKD

-2057 GMYLIDYDSSKIFCD
+2057 GMYLVDYDSSKIFCD

-2212 NAQFRR
+2212 NAEFRR

>member
-1 MPRRSKRSQA
+1 MPQRSKRSRA
-11 ASQRMAQKNIPVNIN
+11 ASQRMAQKNISQNN
-26 YRSNSKPMTV
+26 DCRSNSESMTV

-48 FDAESVG
+48 FDAESAG

-72 FDTPTAYH
+72 FDALTTYH
-80 LDEILQSGD
+80 LDEILQFGD
-89 RIYKTRCHELEIAKA
+89 QIYKTRCRELEIAKT

-118 AFAIGE
+118 AFTIGE
-124 YCYTID
+124 YSYTID
-130 YKHKD
+130 YKHQD
-135 FRHGRLDDNHSQ
+135 FRHGRLNDNHSQ

-181 GQFIFFDSHSRNEIG
+181 GQFVFFDSHSRNEIG
-196 LMTPEGTS
+196 LMTPGEGTS
-204 VLLIFENFQNL
+204 VVLIFENFQNL

-242 KESDTTQRPNT
+242 KESDTPNRPKT
-253 NNSSPNLSSNKQSE
+253 NNSSPNFSSNKQSE
-267 SNVNQDIPS
+267 SNINQDIPS
-276 CSTWNEHCFDPSVK
+276 CSTWNEHCFNPSVK
-290 STSYKKWFNSLSDE
+290 SISYKKWFNSLSDE
-304 RKTERLQYMRTSK
+304 RKTQRLQYMRTSK
-317 KRHYAEPQKRAIKQE
+317 QRHYAVPEKRDMKQE
-332 YAKHKER
+332 YVKNKER

-348 AKKLHKRR
+348 AKK
-356 LDYADPEKRAK
+356 
-367 KQQSSKNKERL
+367 QQYSKSKERL
-378 NYAIPEKRAKKQQS
+378 NYAIPEKRAKKQQY
-392 SKNKERLD
+392 SK
-400 YAIPEKRAKMLHKR
+400 
-414 RLDYA
+414 
-419 EPEKRAKKQ
+419 
-428 QSSKNKER
+428 S
-436 LDYAIPEK
+436 
-444 RAKKLHK
+444 
-451 RRLEY
+451 
-456 AKPEKRAKKQQS
+456 
-468 SKNKERL
+468 
-475 NYAIPEKRVKK
+475 
-486 QQSSKNKERLNYAI
+486 KERLNYAI

-506 KQQSSKI
+506 KQQYSRSKERLNYAIPEKRAKKQKSSKI
-513 RSGQY
+513 RSEQY
-518 YADSVKRA
+518 YANAVKRA
-526 AKIRDVTTKRSTQ
+526 AKIRDVTTKRSAQ
-539 RQNIRTVIEK
+539 RQNIRSVIEK

-564 VCNRIQFR
+564 ACNRIQFR
-572 SQVVKFDPAKYDNN
+572 SQVVKFDPGKYDDN
-586 LLRKVIGSDVYRKI
+586 LLRKVISSDVYHKIRKCD
-600 GKSNVYM
+600 VYM
-607 CKTCKSNIRNGKIP
+607 CNTCKSNIRNGKIP

-672 VVCVKADVENTV
+672 VVCVKADIENTV

-722 NALTW
+722 NALIW

-746 EMDHDQLVHTDQPP
+746 EMDHDQLVHNDQPS
-760 DDESSSEEESEQE
+760 DESSSEEESEE
-773 TSTDE
+773 EIGTDE

-783 DVTNTS
+783 DVTDTS

-834 FPVEFPDASNTY
+834 FPVEFPDASNTF

-1073 SDDEVIEFVDKYIS
+1073 SDDEVIQFVDKYIS
-1087 CEMPPEA
+1087 CEMPPET

-1108 SQAHTKSCRKTGK
+1108 SQTHTKSCRKTGK

-1133 RTFICRGTKLSEAYV
+1133 HTFICRGTKLSKADI
-1148 QDKNGGDNE
+1148 QDKTGDDNE
-1157 NDDDN
+1157 NDDGN
-1162 EQPNNSNNNTDE
+1162 EQTNNSNNNSNEADE
-1174 AERFEQEYAKEA
+1174 AEKFEQEHAQET

-1194 SDKERQFDSFEDVLK
+1194 SDKEMQFDSFEDVLQ

-1303 QLRRLGS
+1303 ELRRLGS

-1334 STRKVIFLQTDKES
+1334 STRKVIFVQTDKES

-1370 NTQID
+1370 NTQIE
-1375 KYIARPNNAEFNNMC
+1375 KYIARPNNAEFNKMC
-1390 MAKFFSLYHYM
+1390 MAKYFSLYHYM
-1401 TTDSDNGSD
+1401 TTDSDKDSD
-1410 IDDDSEDTDDDEDN
+1410 IDDDSEDTDDDDD
-1424 DASTACHILQ
+1424 DASAACHMLQ

-1477 ESLLPNSY
+1477 ESLIPKSY
-1485 RTFESYYLHGH
+1485 RTFESYYLHGYK
-1496 ITINKDKVPVKDI
+1496 TINKDKVPVKDI
-1509 VTENMKDFEPETEN
+1509 VTENMKDFEPETDN

-1537 QDAWAAII
+1537 QDAWAAIV

-1552 LDAKMS
+1552 LDAKI
-1558 NANESS
+1558 NNPTESS

-1610 NDEQRQIYNFV
+1610 NDEQRQIYNYV
-1621 SKWCDEKAADSTV
+1621 SKWCDEKATDSTV

-1657 HHAEKAFAKLRET
+1657 HHAEKAFTKLRET

-1808 MRQRDDKMLAE
+1808 MRQRDDKMFAE
-1819 LLNRLRTRERDQ
+1819 ILNRLRTRERDQ

-1840 LQSRVVGKDKELS
+1840 LKSRVVGKDNELS

-1863 KNEDVNR
+1863 KNDDVNR
-1870 HNDEKLEALDAETLV
+1870 HNDDKLEALDAETLV

-1902 TPYQTTRNDSPLVSQ
+1902 NPYQTTRNDSPLVSQ

-1980 PSKYSDCIPINPHKN
+1980 PSKYSDCIPINPHKD

-2003 KAVTITREQVPL
+2003 KAVTLTREQVPL

-2057 GMYLIDYDSSKIFCD
+2057 GMYLVDYDSSKIFCD
-2072 EGIAKELAKMPV
+2072 EGIAKELAKMCV

-2095 VDHNKSFIIAHHNIQ
+2095 VDHSKSFIIAHHNIQ
-2110 SLNAHI
+2110 SLYAHI

-2124 LRKAHVICISETWFT
+2124 LRKAHVICVSETWFT

-2212 NAQFRR
+2212 NAEFRR

-2278 PLPSDYIADVFWT
+2278 PLPSDYMADVFWT